1 MHHSLYIID
10 FFAVPTITPVVIG
23 CGLGFDR
30 HQDFLRS
37 CSQAGT
43 RTPTVVDS
51 ETTVPLAMT
60 VDEAGSRVL
69 SPCAVLIGTLPRCR
83 DSRRLAVFK
92 ERRGRVLHF
101 LLLRPLLSVYPRIT
115 VYQSVL
121 IGRYLL

>member
-1 MHHSLYIID
+1 MFTSFFTKKVVSPKFEGHHSLYIID

-51 ETTVPLAMT
+51 ETHRASCH
-60 VDEAGSRVL
+60 D
-69 SPCAVLIGTLPRCR
+69 C
-83 DSRRLAVFK
+83 
-92 ERRGRVLHF
+92 RRG
-101 LLLRPLLSVYPRIT
+101 
-115 VYQSVL
+115 
-121 IGRYLL
+121 G